1 MLDQAREQTSIPRY
15 NPRMQKAP
23 REFLELLLSTASPSG
38 FEARTARVWLDYVKA
53 FADETLTDAY
63 GNAFAIVNP
72 QGSPTVMFEGH
83 SDEIGLMVSYI
94 DDDGFLWVSA
104 IGGVDPKMLLAK
116 RVVVHAAEGPLPG
129 VIGALAPHMQ
139 NPEQREHSPKIT
151 DIYIDIGASNKK
163 EALKLVSIG
172 TPVTVDHA
180 PVQLLGDT
188 LAARSCDNKIGIW
201 SAAEGLRRYKA
212 LGGSARVVAA
222 AHVQEEIG
230 LNGAAMGA
238 FRWDPDV
245 ALVVDVTNATD
256 YPDVEMKL
264 RNEIKMGGGPGAARR
279 PQLPPQGGGAP
290 GAGGGEAQDH
300 AAARA
305 DPRPQRHQRQR
316 DLPRAPGHPH
326 GHPQHAQP
334 LHAQPERDDQPEGP
348 GPDPDAAGALRRG
361 PKKGRALHRAPRRA
375 QVAVISLAG
384 PSTCASAPGRCC
396 HHLWRCPR
404 SRSDRQAPARGWTC
418 RRPTARA

>member
-1 MLDQAREQTSIPRY
+1 
-15 NPRMQKAP
+15 MQKAP
-23 REFLELLLSTASPSG
+23 RQFLDELLSTPSPSG

-94 DDDGFLWVSA
+94 DDDGFLWVGA

-139 NPEQREHSPKIT
+139 NPDQREHSPKIT
-151 DIYIDIGASNKK
+151 DIYIDIGVSSKK
-163 EALKLVSIG
+163 EALKLVGIG

-212 LGGSARVVAA
+212 LGGIARVIAA
-222 AHVQEEIG
+222 AHVQEEVG

-238 FRWDPDV
+238 FRFDPDV
-245 ALVVDVTNATD
+245 ALAVDVTNATD
-256 YPDVEMKL
+256 FPDVEKKL
-264 RNEIKMGGGPGAARR
+264 RNEIKMGGGPALRVGPSCHPKVVERLEQVAAKQKITL
-279 PQLPPQGGGAP
+279 QLVPIP
-290 GAGGGEAQDH
+290 GRSGTNANAIYP
-300 AAARA
+300 ARA
-305 DPRPQRHQRQR
+305 GIPTGILSTPNRYMHSPSETINLK
-316 DLPRAPGHPH
+316 DLDAIPTLLAHF
-326 GHPQHAQP
+326 
-334 LHAQPERDDQPEGP
+334 
-348 GPDPDAAGALRRG
+348 AAGL
-361 PKKGRALHRAPRRA
+361 KKGERFTVH
-375 QVAVISLAG
+375 
-384 PSTCASAPGRCC
+384 PGGRK
-396 HHLWRCPR
+396 
-404 SRSDRQAPARGWTC
+404 
-418 RRPTARA
+418 